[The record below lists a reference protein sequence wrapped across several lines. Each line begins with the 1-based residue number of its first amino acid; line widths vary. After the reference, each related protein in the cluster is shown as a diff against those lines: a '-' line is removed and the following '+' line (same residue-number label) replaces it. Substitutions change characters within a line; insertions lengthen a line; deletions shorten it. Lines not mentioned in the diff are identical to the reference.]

1 MRVDYGYFEG
11 DHLGKPYDIS
21 LMRRLFTYAKPYRLI
36 IGVSI
41 VLILFVTGFELL
53 FPYLIKV
60 AIDDYIVVSAR
71 KVTLSSRSSPLQ
83 KMLLDRYSTLLLPS
97 AYPKTFFIR
106 ASDLKEIEPR
116 DLASFQK
123 ADLIREEWFIPS
135 VRGEKGKKG
144 WSSNIGPP
152 SHRAGNTISY
162 RTGT

>member
-21 LMRRLFTYAKPYRLI
+21 LMRRLFTYAKPYRFI

-83 KMLLDRYSTLLLPS
+83 RMSTPLLAATPPQSLKSCTTGNGHTQAGVQERWNTSISGVPTGERRIWTMTPAFRRTPSGRTVSNGDRG
-97 AYPKTFFIR
+97 R
-106 ASDLKEIEPR
+106 VRMMKE
-116 DLASFQK
+116 LCA
-123 ADLIREEWFIPS
+123 
-135 VRGEKGKKG
+135 
-144 WSSNIGPP
+144 
-152 SHRAGNTISY
+152 
-162 RTGT
+162 